1 MFVEFLSLTDFRT
14 YPQLDIALKPGVT
27 VFVGSNGVGKTNIVE
42 AIGYL
47 ASLSSH
53 RVSNDAPLIRFDSP
67 RSLVRARVD
76 RGGRSISLELEITAG
91 KANRARINRGAP
103 VRARDILGHLRT
115 VLFAPED
122 LALVKGDP
130 SNRRRFLDELLASL
144 VPHHA
149 ATRSDFERVLKQ
161 RNALLKS
168 ARASGRFTSAH
179 ESTLEVWDQ
188 HMAEAGAALL
198 KARLELVDLL
208 QPHLNAAYAALTDG
222 SKQAAAVYRST
233 IHSQLSDDGEVEN
246 DGGAGLPPL
255 ASLSAAELA
264 ELYLAAFK
272 QQRKREVERG
282 ISLVGPHRDE
292 LELMLGQAP
301 AKGYASPRRNL
312 VPGAGPAAGLLL
324 RVLRRRS
331 CPRCGSGTDPG
342 RCFCRTGQPAP
353 VKAGGHRCQRGAGDR
368 YCRRGRRHPRSTER
382 RTVQGGSGGR
392 GQWPGNRLSAGRTR
406 RNRRTRWDN
415 PACRMLRGIRSLPN
429 RRQRSPGAPARRKT
443 WMRRK
448 RSSTGFAWQ
457 PPPAATCAPG
467 PTAAVVNP
475 GVTGRLPRR
484 RISAATRKDW
494 DAFST
499 GSSQN
504 AAGTPPWPSGQ

>member
-53 RVSNDAPLIRFDSP
+53 RVSNDAPLIRFDSQ

-76 RGGRSISLELEITAG
+76 RGGRSTSLELEITAG

-149 ATRSDFERVLKQ
+149 ATRSDFDRVLKQ

-168 ARASGRFTSAH
+168 ARASGRFTAAH

-246 DGGAGLPPL
+246 DSGAGLPPL
-255 ASLSAAELA
+255 ASLNTAELA

-292 LELMLGQAP
+292 LELLLGQAP
-301 AKGYASPRRNL
+301 AKGYASHGETWSL
-312 VPGAGPAAGLLL
+312 ALAL
-324 RVLRRRS
+324 RLASYYVF
-331 CPRCGSGTDPG
+331 CEDDP
-342 RCFCRTGQPAP
+342 
-353 VKAGGHRCQRGAGDR
+353 
-368 YCRRGRRHPRSTER
+368 
-382 RTVQGGSGGR
+382 
-392 GQWPGNRLSAGRTR
+392 
-406 RNRRTRWDN
+406 
-415 PACRMLRGIRSLPN
+415 
-429 RRQRSPGAPARRKT
+429 SPGAAPVLILDDVFAELDSQRRAKLA
-443 WMRRK
+443 
-448 RSSTGFAWQ
+448 GIVAGAEQ
-457 PPPAATCAPG
+457 VIV
-467 PTAAVVNP
+467 TAAVAEDIPEALSGEQFKVVP
-475 GVTGRLPRR
+475 GGV
-484 RISAATRKDW
+484 A
-494 DAFST
+494 
-499 GSSQN
+499 
-504 AAGTPPWPSGQ
+504 SGQETV